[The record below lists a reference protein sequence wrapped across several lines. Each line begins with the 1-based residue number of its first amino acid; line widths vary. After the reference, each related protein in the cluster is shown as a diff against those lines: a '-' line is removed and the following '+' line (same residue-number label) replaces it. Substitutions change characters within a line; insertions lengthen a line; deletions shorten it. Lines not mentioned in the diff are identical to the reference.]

1 MLRFLENMQWVL
13 FIFFTATYAYQ
24 IFYLLVGLWGKQ
36 RGGVENAELHRYAAI
51 ISARNES
58 AVIGRLIR
66 TLKEQD
72 YPSELLDVIV
82 VADNCTDN
90 TAEVARSA
98 GAIVYERFNK
108 VQVGKGYALDYLFKH
123 IFEEQGEDA
132 YDAFF
137 VFDADNIVDPQFV
150 REMNKMYDTGEYSAL
165 TSYRNSQNF
174 CANWISAGY
183 ALWFLRESR
192 FLNRPRT
199 RLGVNCAVSGTGF
212 LISADVLR
220 EEGGWNYHLL
230 TEDIEFS
237 IASAV
242 RGRKIGYCGNAIIY
256 DEQPEHFRQS
266 WDQRLRW
273 SKGFYQVD
281 AKYTGALLRGCTRG
295 GKAGMSCYDMLMT
308 VAPCNLVTIGSL
320 LLAVLLCVT
329 SFAQPAYITYRVMR
343 MLGRILML
351 TVRGITFS
359 LFAFGAVTMIAE
371 WKRIAG
377 PAWKKVLYIFTFP
390 LFMLTYVPISIAAL
404 VGKVE
409 WKPIQHG
416 IAKAQEIRDRRPLRK
431 GERQRIFRVVRTNLL
446 GSSFYF
452 TFSQYRIVYC
462 YTGRR
467 VCAGAT

>member
-1 MLRFLENMQWVL
+1 MLRFLESMQWVL
-13 FIFFTATYAYQ
+13 FIFFTAAYAYQ

-72 YPSELLDVIV
+72 YPSDLLDVIV

-212 LISADVLR
+212 LIAADVLR

-273 SKGFYQVD
+273 SKGFYQIV
-281 AKYTGALLRGCTRG
+281 
-295 GKAGMSCYDMLMT
+295 T
-308 VAPCNLVTIGSL
+308 VCS
-320 LLAVLLCVT
+320 
-329 SFAQPAYITYRVMR
+329 
-343 MLGRILML
+343 
-351 TVRGITFS
+351 VR
-359 LFAFGAVTMIAE
+359 
-371 WKRIAG
+371 
-377 PAWKKVLYIFTFP
+377 
-390 LFMLTYVPISIAAL
+390 
-404 VGKVE
+404 
-409 WKPIQHG
+409 
-416 IAKAQEIRDRRPLRK
+416 
-431 GERQRIFRVVRTNLL
+431 RTN
-446 GSSFYF
+446 YPE
-452 TFSQYRIVYC
+452 V
-462 YTGRR
+462 
-467 VCAGAT
+467 V